1 MAKRHNRRWKAE
13 EPIPAP
19 GKRAEETETETQTQT
34 QPEGKAGT
42 LGMKA
47 DTTK

>member
-19 GKRAEETETETQTQT
+19 GKRAEETQPK
-34 QPEGKAGT
+34 PEGKAGT